1 MNPLL
6 LSMTALTAATPAS
19 GDAIAVAGDMTY
31 DAVTARMSQ
40 TALHKIEGVWMFPG
54 VGGLI
59 AIERCADTSD
69 GATEYVMAVVRS
81 SNRLLMP
88 GTVIGRLWPTAVR
101 NTFKARLYTSSS
113 ADGVTLTSPRTFSVN
128 LTDSD
133 SRLQLIH
140 HRKQL
145 KLNWWSLLPYM
156 FRRFVREID
165 ETPRNLD
172 GCVRVYP
179 EPAIPAEPRYL

>member
-54 VGGLI
+54 DGGLI

-145 KLNWWSLLPYM
+145 SSTGGVCCPTCSGASCARSTKRPAISTD
-156 FRRFVREID
+156 VSECI
-165 ETPRNLD
+165 
-172 GCVRVYP
+172 P